1 MATTK
6 KDDATEELIKNTVR
20 KLFYAEGKFNA
31 TTQEIADAAGVNRT
45 LINYY
50 FRSRDNLF
58 ELVFSD
64 AQAREQERIESII
77 FSALPFKDKIAEFI
91 DDSFE
96 IAKEYP
102 YMEMYLVTKFN
113 QGCFFKDEEG
123 MDRMM
128 KKFYEEFEVAMANG
142 LIRKTDPV
150 QFILNMVSLTSF
162 PVAMRPLFQKTM
174 HLNDAE
180 YDKILSDRK
189 EIIMDTLFIK

>member
-1 MATTK
+1 MATRK

-20 KLFYAEGKFNA
+20 KLFYTEGKFNA

-50 FRSRDNLF
+50 FRSRDKLF

-77 FSALPFKDKIAEFI
+77 FSSLPFKDKIADFI

-128 KKFYEEFEVAMANG
+128 KKFYEEFEVAIAHG

>member
-20 KLFYAEGKFNA
+20 KLFYTEGKFNA

-50 FRSRDNLF
+50 FRSRDKLF

>member
-20 KLFYAEGKFNA
+20 KLFYTEGKFNA

-50 FRSRDNLF
+50 FRSRDKLF

-113 QGCFFKDEEG
+113 QGCFFK
-123 MDRMM
+123 
-128 KKFYEEFEVAMANG
+128 Y
-142 LIRKTDPV
+142 
-150 QFILNMVSLTSF
+150 
-162 PVAMRPLFQKTM
+162 
-174 HLNDAE
+174 
-180 YDKILSDRK
+180 
-189 EIIMDTLFIK
+189 

>member
-20 KLFYAEGKFNA
+20 KLFYTEGKFNA

-50 FRSRDNLF
+50 FRSRDKLF

-128 KKFYEEFEVAMANG
+128 KKFYEEFEVAMAHG

>member
-1 MATTK
+1 MATIK

-20 KLFYAEGKFNA
+20 KLFYTEGKFNA

-50 FRSRDNLF
+50 FRSRDKLF

-128 KKFYEEFEVAMANG
+128 KKFYEEFEVAMAHG